1 MLDSLTNRL
10 TGILD
15 RLRGFGRLTEE
26 NIQEALREVR
36 VALLEADVNFKVV
49 KGFIDRVRVK
59 AVGQDVLQSLTPGQ
73 QVVKVVRDELVELLG
88 GSAHRLA
95 MAPHPPTVVMLVGLQ
110 GSGKT
115 TSAAKLARHF
125 QKQGQ
130 HPLLAAADVYRP
142 AAVDQL
148 KTLGAQLGI
157 PVVGEA
163 TQRPV
168 EICAAAR
175 DEAARRGLS
184 PLILDTAGRL
194 HIDEEMLEELRAI
207 KRAVGP
213 HHVLLV
219 VDAMTGQD
227 AVTVAEKFNAAIGI
241 DAVVLTKMDGDA
253 RGGAALSVR
262 QVTGRPIAFVG
273 VGEKTEALE
282 PFHPDRLAQR
292 ILGMGDVLSLV
303 EKAQATV
310 DAGQAEALAQKI
322 HDDTFTLEDFAT
334 QLRQLRSMG
343 PLGQLM
349 DMVPFFKGARGL
361 PKEMTGEEQ
370 ELDRYTAIIGS
381 MTPHE
386 RREPSVINGS
396 RRARIARGSGT
407 NVSDVNRLL
416 KQYGQLRK
424 MMKGLKN
431 MEGRMGKF
439 KGALPFLA
447 DLMRQMPI
455 PLALDFLEVSSY
467 GEATESSGVVRIL
480 KDLAKPIEGRDVV
493 VVEDILD
500 TGHTLAYVI
509 EHLRSKQP
517 ASVRLCTLL
526 DKPARRIVPIQI
538 DYRGF
543 EIPDKFVVGY
553 GLDYAERYRN
563 LPFIGVLKP
572 EVYRGEP

>member
-95 MAPHPPTVVMLVGLQ
+95 TAPHPPTVVMLVGLQ

-168 EICAAAR
+168 DICAAAR

-194 HIDEEMLEELRAI
+194 HIDEEMLEELRVI

-227 AVTVAEKFNAAIGI
+227 AVTVAEKFTAAIGI
-241 DAVVLTKMDGDA
+241 DAVILTKMDGDA

-310 DAGQAEALAQKI
+310 DAGQAEALTQKI
-322 HDDTFTLEDFAT
+322 RDDTFTLEDFAT
-334 QLRQLRSMG
+334 QLKQLRSMG

-349 DMVPFFKGARGL
+349 DMVPFFKGAKGL

-370 ELDRYTAIIGS
+370 ELDRYGAIIAS

-407 NVSDVNRLL
+407 SVSDVNRLL
-416 KQYGQLRK
+416 KQYAQLRK
-424 MMKGLKN
+424 MMKGLKT

-439 KGALPFLA
+439 KGALPFLP
-447 DLMRQMPI
+447 R
-455 PLALDFLEVSSY
+455 
-467 GEATESSGVVRIL
+467 
-480 KDLAKPIEGRDVV
+480 
-493 VVEDILD
+493 
-500 TGHTLAYVI
+500 
-509 EHLRSKQP
+509 
-517 ASVRLCTLL
+517 
-526 DKPARRIVPIQI
+526 
-538 DYRGF
+538 
-543 EIPDKFVVGY
+543 
-553 GLDYAERYRN
+553 
-563 LPFIGVLKP
+563 
-572 EVYRGEP
+572 

>member
-207 KRAVGP
+207 KRAAGP

-322 HDDTFTLEDFAT
+322 RDDTFTLEDFAT
-334 QLRQLRSMG
+334 QLKQLRSMG

-349 DMVPFFKGARGL
+349 DMVPFFKGAKGL
-361 PKEMTGEEQ
+361 PKEMTGEEH

-416 KQYGQLRK
+416 KQYAQLRK
-424 MMKGLKN
+424 MMRGLKN

-439 KGALPFLA
+439 KGALPFLP
-447 DLMRQMPI
+447 R
-455 PLALDFLEVSSY
+455 
-467 GEATESSGVVRIL
+467 
-480 KDLAKPIEGRDVV
+480 
-493 VVEDILD
+493 
-500 TGHTLAYVI
+500 
-509 EHLRSKQP
+509 
-517 ASVRLCTLL
+517 
-526 DKPARRIVPIQI
+526 
-538 DYRGF
+538 
-543 EIPDKFVVGY
+543 
-553 GLDYAERYRN
+553 
-563 LPFIGVLKP
+563 
-572 EVYRGEP
+572 

>member
-1 MLDSLTNRL
+1 MLDSLTSRL

-49 KGFIDRVRVK
+49 KSFVERVRLK

-95 MAPHPPTVVMLVGLQ
+95 MASHPPTVVMLIGLQ

-142 AAVDQL
+142 AAIDQL
-148 KTLGAQLGI
+148 KTLGAQLGV

-163 TQRPV
+163 DQRPV
-168 EICAAAR
+168 DICSAAR

-194 HIDEEMLEELRAI
+194 HIDDEMLEELRAI
-207 KRAVGP
+207 KKSVGP

-241 DAVVLTKMDGDA
+241 DAVILTKMDGDA

-273 VGEKTEALE
+273 VGERTDALE
-282 PFHPDRLAQR
+282 PFHPDRLASR

-303 EKAQATV
+303 EKAQAVV
-310 DAGQAEALAQKI
+310 DQTKAEALAKKLRE
-322 HDDTFTLEDFAT
+322 DTFSLEDFRDQLK
-334 QLRQLRSMG
+334 QLRQMG
-343 PLGQLM
+343 PLDQILGML
-349 DMVPFFKGARGL
+349 PFGKMLKGA
-361 PKEMTGEEQ
+361 PKDLDGESAD
-370 ELDRYTAIIGS
+370 LDRFDAIIGS
-381 MTPHE
+381 MTPGE
-386 RREPSVINGS
+386 RHHPEGINGS
-396 RRARIARGSGT
+396 RRQRIARGSGT
-407 NVSDVNRLL
+407 NVQDVNRLL
-416 KQYGQLRK
+416 KQYAQLRK
-424 MMKGLKN
+424 VMRQFKG
-431 MEGRMGKF
+431 MEGK
-439 KGALPFLA
+439 LP
-447 DLMRQMPI
+447 
-455 PLALDFLEVSSY
+455 
-467 GEATESSGVVRIL
+467 
-480 KDLAKPIEGRDVV
+480 
-493 VVEDILD
+493 
-500 TGHTLAYVI
+500 
-509 EHLRSKQP
+509 RSMK
-517 ASVRLCTLL
+517 
-526 DKPARRIVPIQI
+526 
-538 DYRGF
+538 
-543 EIPDKFVVGY
+543 
-553 GLDYAERYRN
+553 N
-563 LPFIGVLKP
+563 LPGFP
-572 EVYRGEP
+572 R

>member
-1 MLDSLTNRL
+1 MLDSLTSRL

-49 KGFIDRVRVK
+49 KAFVERVRAK

-88 GSAHRLA
+88 GAAHRLA

-130 HPLLAAADVYRP
+130 HPLLASADVYRP
-142 AAVDQL
+142 AAIDQL
-148 KTLGAQLGI
+148 KTLGAQLGV
-157 PVVGEA
+157 PVLGEPDR
-163 TQRPV
+163 RPV
-168 EICAAAR
+168 DICATAR

-194 HIDEEMLEELRAI
+194 HIDEDMLEELRVI
-207 KRAVGP
+207 KRVVGP

-241 DAVVLTKMDGDA
+241 DAVILTKMDGDA

-262 QVTGRPIAFVG
+262 EVTGRPIAFVG

-303 EKAQATV
+303 EKAQAAV
-310 DAGQAEALAQKI
+310 DTEQAETLAQKI
-322 HDDTFTLEDFAT
+322 RDDAFTLEDFAS
-334 QLRQLRSMG
+334 QLKQLRSMG
-343 PLGQLM
+343 PLGQLL
-349 DMVPFFKGARGL
+349 DMVPFFKGAKGL
-361 PKEMTGEEQ
+361 PKELKGEEQ
-370 ELDRYTAIIGS
+370 ELSRYEAIIAS
-381 MTPHE
+381 MTPLE
-386 RREPSVINGS
+386 RREPAVINGS

-407 NVSDVNRLL
+407 SVSDVNRLL
-416 KQYGQLRK
+416 KQYAQLKK
-424 MMKGLKN
+424 MLKGLKH

-439 KGALPFLA
+439 KGALPFLP
-447 DLMRQMPI
+447 R
-455 PLALDFLEVSSY
+455 
-467 GEATESSGVVRIL
+467 
-480 KDLAKPIEGRDVV
+480 
-493 VVEDILD
+493 
-500 TGHTLAYVI
+500 
-509 EHLRSKQP
+509 
-517 ASVRLCTLL
+517 
-526 DKPARRIVPIQI
+526 
-538 DYRGF
+538 
-543 EIPDKFVVGY
+543 
-553 GLDYAERYRN
+553 
-563 LPFIGVLKP
+563 
-572 EVYRGEP
+572 